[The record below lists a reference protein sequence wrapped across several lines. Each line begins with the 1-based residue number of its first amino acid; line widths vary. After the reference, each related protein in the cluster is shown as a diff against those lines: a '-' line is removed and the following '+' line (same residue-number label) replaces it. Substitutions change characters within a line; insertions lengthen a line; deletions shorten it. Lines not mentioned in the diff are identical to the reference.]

1 MNDLTTTPLRERD
14 ASEHER
20 GSRWHLHW
28 TVGRKVAAL
37 GMAGLLAALLVMGT
51 GQYAIRTLKNASESQ
66 ALTGGAVGKGLT
78 ADAASEAI
86 HGDVL
91 ASLLATDPAGHHA
104 AEIDAKAQAAT
115 LRSALAGLEQLA
127 ATGNL
132 PTLDDALSKG
142 EEFLASSTQMM
153 DMAGTDPANA
163 STQLATYNAAFGAFT
178 SSLDAVNAQILAD
191 SNDSLAAARASAA
204 RARAI
209 LIALSVIAIA
219 GVFIASRLVID
230 GIVSPLGQAVAG
242 LRRLADA
249 DLTGHVE
256 VRGDDEVGQL
266 ATSFNAAVDDMS
278 GLVRSLRASATT
290 LASSSEELSATSTQM
305 GASAEET
312 AVQANAVSA
321 AAEQV
326 SANVNTVAASTE
338 EMSASIR
345 EIAANAT
352 EAAGVASQAVG
363 TAESATHTVSKL
375 GTSSAEIGEVI
386 KVITEIA
393 EQTNLLALNATIE
406 AARAGDAGKGFAV
419 VANEV
424 KELAKETAAA
434 TDDIGQRIVAIQ
446 GDAGAAV
453 VAIEEISE
461 VVARISDIQNTIAS
475 AVEEQTATTNEITRH
490 VTEAATGAN
499 EIAASITGVAQAAHD
514 TSSGAASTQVS
525 ARDLAELADELNRS
539 VLRFVVKTNGH
550 TPGASTPAPTYEPE
564 LAHPATN

>member
-1 MNDLTTTPLRERD
+1 MTDAAPLDHAAETGH
-14 ASEHER
+14 A
-20 GSRWHLHW
+20 SRWHFHW
-28 TVGRKVAAL
+28 TVGRKVGAL

-51 GQYAIRTLKNASESQ
+51 GQYAIRTLKDASEYQ
-66 ALTGGAVGKGLT
+66 ALTANAVAKGLQ
-78 ADAASEAI
+78 ADASSEAI
-86 HGDVL
+86 HGAVL
-91 ASLLATDPAGHHA
+91 ASLLADDPAGHRA
-104 AEIDAKAQAAT
+104 AEAEAKDQTAA
-115 LRSALAGLEQLA
+115 LRNSLAGLRQLA

-132 PTLDDALSKG
+132 PTLQDAMTKG
-142 EEFLASSTQMM
+142 EAFLSMSNRMIEMAASDPVGATALLPTYDPEFE
-153 DMAGTDPANA
+153 
-163 STQLATYNAAFGAFT
+163 AFT
-178 SSLDAVNAQILAD
+178 ASLSTVNGEILTDANGSLDA
-191 SNDSLAAARASAA
+191 ARSSAA

-209 LIALSVIAIA
+209 LILLSVLAIA
-219 GVFIASRLVID
+219 GVFLAARLVVD
-230 GIVSPLGQAVAG
+230 GIVSPLEQAVAG
-242 LRRLADA
+242 LRRLASA

-256 VRGDDEVGQL
+256 VRGEDEVGRL
-266 ATSFNAAVDDMS
+266 ASSFNTAVDDMS

-345 EIAANAT
+345 EIASNAT

-363 TAESATHTVSKL
+363 TAQGATETVAKL

-424 KELAKETAAA
+424 KELAKATATA

-446 GDAGAAV
+446 GDARAAV

-461 VVARISDIQNTIAS
+461 VIARISDIQNTIAS

-525 ARDLAELADELNRS
+525 ARDLAELAEELNRS
-539 VLRFVVKTNGH
+539 VMRFVIKTNGH
-550 TPGASTPAPTYEPE
+550 AAVAAPRPTPSYEPE
-564 LAHPATN
+564 LAEAATN